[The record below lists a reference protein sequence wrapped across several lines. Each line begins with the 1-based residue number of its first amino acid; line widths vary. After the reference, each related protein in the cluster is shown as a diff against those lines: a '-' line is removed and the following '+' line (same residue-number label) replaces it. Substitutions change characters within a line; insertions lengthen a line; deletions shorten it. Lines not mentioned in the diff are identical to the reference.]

1 VSARAYRA
9 LALAAAIACGG
20 IGATDAAGAAT
31 KHCVSPGYR
40 TVYANH
46 AGGIFQTAA
55 GVRARRGGYY
65 ACLHRYG
72 IRVRIGGGKAPRKF
86 SMAGRFLA
94 YSRPTQIEEGGDPI
108 AARVIVLNLTR
119 TARQNPFVHVA
130 VSGEPGATDSGPPP
144 ANSPNGV
151 DPVVDLTVTFD
162 GAASWIARP
171 AQPGSGEYQ
180 VLAVD
185 GRGLRRP
192 ARLLDSGT
200 AIGLRSLGRSGRAAV
215 HWTNG
220 GESRSAKLG

>member
-1 VSARAYRA
+1 M
-9 LALAAAIACGG
+9 G
-20 IGATDAAGAAT
+20 AGAAPAAAANRCIS
-31 KHCVSPGYR
+31 HGYR
-40 TVYANH
+40 TVYASH

-65 ACLHRYG
+65 ACLYRYG
-72 IRVRIGGGKAPRKF
+72 IRVRIGGGKAPKKF

-151 DPVVDLTVTFD
+151 DPVVDVTVTFD
-162 GAASWIARP
+162 GAAAWIARP

-180 VLAVD
+180 VLVVD

-200 AIGLRSLGRSGRAAV
+200 GIGLKSLGRSGRAAV
-215 HWTNG
+215 RWTNG
-220 GESRSAKLG
+220 GEQRSAKLG